1 MKKLLVTMFLLPFSL
16 FGQFI
21 SDPTPPSVFD
31 NDRADSFT
39 TYIMNSP
46 RSVMDQVVDLSVSEL
61 LTEIQKYVQNDD
73 KLKAL
78 PCIEMVKYRL
88 RDRKEKE
95 ILDILEQF
103 SFVQAEGYMK
113 AFEKTKERKFLE
125 KAFEAYSLFIESE
138 EGNPSITKTEAK
150 LAAQERNKISAM
162 RLPRA
167 PSPAPVVHPLPSPT
181 PSAPESPSST
191 AAASRELAKRHYFGF
206 GVALD
211 YAAARSNFVIAA
223 NGGDAEAARYLG
235 IIYLRGKA
243 VAKDR
248 VEAAKW
254 LRMATVGG
262 DVMAKRYLELLKQLP
277 RESYADT
284 LAKDPE
290 EVDMNDE
297 QVMKALLANAVSPN
311 RLTKTGDGKFS
322 LNGSLY
328 TGWYGTF
335 DLGFGY
341 LKNGKGIL
349 FTKKTDGRVRQQR
362 KKVGGEFCWTCYKR
376 PYTGRKSNEHF
387 YDEDDKMLRGKSW
400 SPDGALVSE
409 IFRGYGTRTIFIG
422 DVPAEQKFVNGEA
435 VSNNLMVA
443 AKTAGERMGGKISD
457 SIPGE
462 RPPSSKRTGTA
473 FTIRDLALEMLWVK
487 PGTFTMGS
495 PSSEL
500 HYEDETQH
508 TVTLTQGFYL
518 GKHEVTQA
526 QWERVMG
533 SNPSHFKGADRPV
546 ETASW
551 TDVTSF
557 CNKLTALERAAGR
570 LPAGMAYQLPTE
582 AQWEYACRAGTKTA
596 FSFGDSLTS
605 DQANIRG
612 GLGETTDVGKYPV
625 NAWGFHD
632 MHGNVFEF
640 CADWRANY
648 PSGAVRDPVGLAD
661 DRGRRV
667 AVPGFEHIDISER
680 VHRGGSWRHAAGL
693 ARSGSRSSALPS
705 ISLGFMGFRLSLR
718 PASK

>member
-400 SPDGALVSE
+400 SPDGELVSE
-409 IFRGYGTRTIFIG
+409 IKYGRGTRTIFIR
-422 DVPAEQKFVNGEA
+422 DVPVEQKFVNGEA
-435 VSNNLMVA
+435 VSDNLMEA
-443 AKTAGERMGGKISD
+443 AGTAGRRMGTD
-457 SIPGE
+457 FTVGE
-462 RPPSSKRTGTA
+462 SSFSKRAGTA

-487 PGTFTMGS
+487 PGTFIRKADT
-495 PSSEL
+495 PFILTEAF
-500 HYEDETQH
+500 Q
-508 TVTLTQGFYL
+508 VTLTEGFHL

-546 ETASW
+546 DNVSW
-551 TDVTSF
+551 AGAMSF
-557 CNKLTALERAAGR
+557 CDKLTALERIADR

-582 AQWEYACRAGTKTA
+582 AQWEYACRAGTTTA
-596 FSFGDSLTS
+596 YSFGAELTS

-612 GLGETTDVGKYPV
+612 GPGKTTDVGQYVANP
-625 NAWGFHD
+625 WSFHD
-632 MHGNVFEF
+632 MHGNVFEW
-640 CADWRANY
+640 CADWYGDY
-648 PSGAVRDPVGLAD
+648 PRGSARDPVGP
-661 DRGRRV
+661 
-667 AVPGFEHIDISER
+667 AVGSER
-680 VHRGGSWRHAAGL
+680 VLRGGSWSDL
-693 ARSGSRSSALPS
+693 AFLASSGVRYGSEPADSTPAL
-705 ISLGFMGFRLSLR
+705 GFRLSLR